1 MGNKEIR
8 GDDNEVTVRLKNRK
22 MPKEKNIGNIECERV
37 EQRTE

>member
-1 MGNKEIR
+1 MGNKGIR
-8 GDDNEVTVRLKNRK
+8 SDEDGVTVRLKNRK